1 MNIELLKQFRTSV
14 IVTGL
19 LAGAMTISACQ
30 QQQEPEPSLED
41 SISEEQSVP
50 MSAEPAEPSD
60 VVVDAPVSDV
70 VVDAP
75 VSDVEE
81 DTVAS
86 VNSGVKQMSYS
97 CSPALAVEATYKDS
111 DKQVILET
119 AQGTVTLTK
128 TNDATNPEVF
138 NLDTAFDGGE
148 GFIQWR
154 VAHED
159 RETGVMRT
167 AGADSENVS
176 TYECKTSP
184 ASETKTAE
192 TAA

>member
-1 MNIELLKQFRTSV
+1 MNIELLKQLRTSV
-14 IVTGL
+14 VLTGL

-30 QQQEPEPSLED
+30 QKQEPEQSLED
-41 SISEEQSVP
+41 NISEEQSVP
-50 MSAEPAEPSD
+50 MSAEPAEPND
-60 VVVDAPVSDV
+60 VVVDT
-70 VVDAP
+70 P

-86 VNSGVKQMSYS
+86 VTTGVNQMSYS
-97 CSPALAVEATYKDS
+97 CTPALAVEATYKDA
-111 DKQVILET
+111 DKQVVLET
-119 AQGTVTLTK
+119 PQGTVTLAK
-128 TNDATNPEVF
+128 TNGDAINPEVF
-138 NLDTAFDGGE
+138 NLNTSFDGGE

-176 TYECKTSP
+176 TYECKTSQ
-184 ASETKTAE
+184 ASENKTAE